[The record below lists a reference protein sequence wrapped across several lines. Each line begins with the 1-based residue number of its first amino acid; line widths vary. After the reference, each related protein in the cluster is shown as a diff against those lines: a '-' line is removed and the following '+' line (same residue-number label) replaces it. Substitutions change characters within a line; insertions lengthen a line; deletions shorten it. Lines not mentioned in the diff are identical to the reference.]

1 MKQQKISALLKA
13 LYHDTIKLESVNTTY
28 NNFYKL
34 CLDSDKSTMD
44 YLHDVI
50 NMCLSERLE
59 LRSRIAERGFELTPN
74 QLDQY
79 IFILVL
85 AIYDYTSDCHDEYT

>member
-1 MKQQKISALLKA
+1 MKQEKISTLLKA
-13 LYHDTIKLESVNTTY
+13 LYHDTIKLESANATY
-28 NNFYKL
+28 NNFYKM
-34 CLDSDKSTMD
+34 CLDGDKVTMD

-50 NMCLSERLE
+50 NMSSDERLE
-59 LRSRIAERGFELTPN
+59 LRTRIAERGFELTPN

>member
-1 MKQQKISALLKA
+1 MKQEKISALLKA
-13 LYHDTIKLESVNTTY
+13 LYRDTIRLELVATTY

-34 CLDSDKSTMD
+34 CLDSDKVTMD

-50 NMCLSERLE
+50 NMSPDERLE
-59 LRSRIAERGFELTPN
+59 LRTRIAERGFELTPN

-85 AIYDYTSDCHDEYT
+85 AIYDYTGDCHDEYT

>member
-34 CLDSDKSTMD
+34 CLDSDKGTMD

-50 NMCLSERLE
+50 NMRLNERLE
-59 LRSRIAERGFELTPN
+59 LRGRIAERGFELTPN